1 MRCPQCGQELE
12 DGTAICEHC
21 DYIIDKSFLG
31 DDFTDM
37 EPEAPAEPELEEPTT
52 ERGPPPKRSRRRP
65 PRQASPPADSTEPE
79 RPSARRS
86 AQDTPVDSSTA
97 PPSES
102 LSVEASR
109 VTEDVQNT
117 IKKIWGNFQRLVF
130 ADKLAVGGAAGMFLF
145 SFFPWVSVSGVG
157 AVIGFEV
164 GGWFMTVLTAATIAL
179 VFMRRNPHWRDKEKY
194 ILYVQT
200 GIGAIAVLFT
210 LSKMFSLGKAVPF
223 PASRGISG
231 VATASVGAGLF
242 LCFLSSVAVLGGAL
256 LLLKEKVL
264 KK

>member
-1 MRCPQCGQELE
+1 MRCPQCGQEIE
-12 DGTAICEHC
+12 DGSAICEHC
-21 DYIIDKSFLG
+21 DHIIDKSFLG

-37 EPEAPAEPELEEPTT
+37 EPEPEPEPSEETT
-52 ERGPPPKRSRRRP
+52 ERGPPPQRSRRRP
-65 PRQASPPADSTEPE
+65 PPQAPQDSTEPE

-86 AQDTPVDSSTA
+86 AQDTPVDSGTS

-109 VTEDVQNT
+109 VTDDVTNT
-117 IKKIWGNFQRLVF
+117 LKKIWGNFQRLTF

-157 AVIGFEV
+157 SVIGFEV
-164 GGWFMTVLTAATIAL
+164 GGLFMTVLTAATIAM
-179 VFMRRNPHWRDKEKY
+179 VFMRQNKHWRDKEKY
-194 ILYVQT
+194 ILYIQT

-223 PASRGISG
+223 PASRGIPGMAS
-231 VATASVGAGLF
+231 ASVGAGLF

>member
-1 MRCPQCGQELE
+1 MHCPKCGKELK
-12 DGTAICEHC
+12 DGTAICDNC

-31 DDFTDM
+31 DDFTDV
-37 EPEAPAEPELEEPTT
+37 EPDPPTPEPPEPTT
-52 ERGPPPKRSRRRP
+52 ERGPPPKPRSRRRP
-65 PRQASPPADSTEPE
+65 PPLAPQDSTEPE

-109 VTEDVQNT
+109 VTDDVQNT
-117 IKKIWGNFQRLVF
+117 FKKIWGVFQRLTF
-130 ADKLAVGGAAGMFLF
+130 PDKLAVGGAAGMFLF

-164 GGWFMTVLTAATIAL
+164 GGWFTTVLVAATIA
-179 VFMRRNPHWRDKEKY
+179 VVVMRHHEHWRDKEKY
-194 ILYVQT
+194 VLYIQT
-200 GIGAIAVLFT
+200 GIAAIAVLFT
-210 LSKMFSLGKAVPF
+210 LSKMFSLGKTVPF
-223 PASRGISG
+223 PASRGIPGAAS
-231 VATASVGAGLF
+231 ASVGAGLF
-242 LCFLSSVAVLGGAL
+242 LCFLCSVALLGGAF

>member
-1 MRCPQCGQELE
+1 MRCPQCGQELD

-31 DDFTDM
+31 EDFTDM
-37 EPEAPAEPELEEPTT
+37 EPETPAPREPET
-52 ERGPPPKRSRRRP
+52 ERGAPPPRSSRRP
-65 PRQASPPADSTEPE
+65 PRQAPQDSTEPE

-97 PPSES
+97 PRSES

-109 VTEDVQNT
+109 VTDDVSNT
-117 IKKIWGNFQRLVF
+117 LKKIWSTFQKLEF
-130 ADKLAVGGAAGMFLF
+130 PDKLAVGGAAGMLLF

-164 GGWFMTVLTAATIAL
+164 GGLFMTLLTAATIAM
-179 VFMRRNPHWRDKEKY
+179 VFMRQNKHWRDKEKY

-223 PASRGISG
+223 PASRGVSG
-231 VATASVGAGLF
+231 VASASVGAGLF
-242 LCFLSSVAVLGGAL
+242 LCFLSAVAVLGGAL
-256 LLLKEKVL
+256 LLMKEKVL

>member
-12 DGTAICEHC
+12 DGTTICEHC

-37 EPEAPAEPELEEPTT
+37 EPEPPAPPEPTT
-52 ERGPPPKRSRRRP
+52 ERGPPPQRSRRRP
-65 PRQASPPADSTEPE
+65 PRPPQDSTEPE

-109 VTEDVQNT
+109 VTDDVQNT
-117 IKKIWGNFQRLVF
+117 LKKIWGNFQRLVF
-130 ADKLAVGGAAGMFLF
+130 ADKLSVGGAAGMFLF

-164 GGWFMTVLTAATIAL
+164 GGWFMTILTAATIAL
-179 VFMRRNPHWRDKEKY
+179 VFMRQNPHWRDKEKY
-194 ILYVQT
+194 ILYIQT
-200 GIGAIAVLFT
+200 GIGAIAVVFT
-210 LSKMFSLGKAVPF
+210 LSKMFSLGKSIPF

-242 LCFLSSVAVLGGAL
+242 LCFLASVAVLGGAL

>member
-1 MRCPQCGQELE
+1 MRCPQCGQEVE
-12 DGTAICEHC
+12 DGAAICEHC

-37 EPEAPAEPELEEPTT
+37 EPEPEAPAEPEPTT
-52 ERGPPPKRSRRRP
+52 ERGPPPQRSRRRP
-65 PRQASPPADSTEPE
+65 PREAPKDSTEPE
-79 RPSARRS
+79 RPSARRK
-86 AQDTPVDSSTA
+86 AQDTPVDSSSA
-97 PPSES
+97 PSSEN

-109 VTEDVQNT
+109 VTDDVGNT
-117 IKKIWGNFQRLVF
+117 LKNIWGKFKSLGF

-164 GGWFMTVLTAATIAL
+164 GGWFMTVLTAVTIAL
-179 VFMRRNPHWRDKEKY
+179 VFMRQNPHWHDKEKY

-223 PASRGISG
+223 PASRGIPG
-231 VATASVGAGLF
+231 MAAASVGAGLF
-242 LCFLSSVAVLGGAL
+242 LCFLASVAVLGGAL